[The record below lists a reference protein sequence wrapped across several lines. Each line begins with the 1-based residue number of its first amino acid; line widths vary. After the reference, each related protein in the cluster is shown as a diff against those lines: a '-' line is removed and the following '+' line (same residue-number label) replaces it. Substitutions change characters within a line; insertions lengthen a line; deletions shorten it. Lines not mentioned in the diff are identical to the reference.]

1 MPEIDCSVF
10 SSRVVIIVWE
20 SVGVQ
25 ILSPLNP
32 HLGYPFRTGTPNTEN
47 VHISVGNEP
56 ILIILVLFCGYLV
69 MLILD
74 SALQNLLVIF
84 MMGLGHLGYRLPI
97 LVIVPW
103 CYPIYSLIFHTYFD
117 KLIVLQIFV

>member
-1 MPEIDCSVF
+1 MLKLIFSVF

-32 HLGYPFRTGTPNTEN
+32 HLGVPFSNGYPQNTEN

-56 ILIILVLFCGYLV
+56 ILMILALF
-69 MLILD
+69 
-74 SALQNLLVIF
+74 
-84 MMGLGHLGYRLPI
+84 
-97 LVIVPW
+97 
-103 CYPIYSLIFHTYFD
+103 
-117 KLIVLQIFV
+117 